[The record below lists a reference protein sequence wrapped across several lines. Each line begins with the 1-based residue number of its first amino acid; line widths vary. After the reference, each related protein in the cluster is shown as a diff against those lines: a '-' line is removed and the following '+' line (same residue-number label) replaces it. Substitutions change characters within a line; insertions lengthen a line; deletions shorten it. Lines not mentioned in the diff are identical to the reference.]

1 MNVFRT
7 IRRKLSTTFE
17 LVGFFGHKRW
27 WIVPVIVAV
36 LLLAVLLVVGE
47 ATSLAPFIYTMF

>member
-7 IRRKLSTTFE
+7 IGRKISTAGE
-17 LVGFFGHKRW
+17 LVGFFGRKRW

-36 LLLAVLLVVGE
+36 VLLGVVIVVGE